1 MPKLRNAK
9 QRQSKIKSPQAKV
22 SPNEL
27 RTGTKRLNRQSSIE
41 IRQFA
46 ESRAPSPESRPHTFA
61 PRLDVEI
68 AGVRF
73 QNPVLTASGTFGYGK
88 EFADLIDLNRL
99 GGICVKGISA
109 DPLPGNPSPRIY
121 ETDSGMLNAIG
132 LQNVGAKRFLEE
144 KLPFLRTL
152 KARTV
157 VNVFG
162 YSTEDYIRCIEI
174 LNEGEGIDAY
184 ELNISCPN
192 THCGGI
198 VYGSDPKLTEEVV
211 AASKRAARFPL
222 FVKLSPNVTDITV
235 FARAAEAA
243 GADAL
248 TLVNTFVG
256 MAIDVETRG
265 PRISNLTAGLSGPAI
280 KPLAVRLVH
289 QAAGAVRIPIIGIGG
304 IASAADALE
313 FLIAGARAIQ
323 VGTANFYAPDSA
335 LRVIAG
341 IADYCLR
348 HRMHLDQVVG
358 SFKSAR
364 NTAPAC

>member
-1 MPKLRNAK
+1 MTIQNQKSKPKK
-9 QRQSKIKSPQAKV
+9 
-22 SPNEL
+22 
-27 RTGTKRLNRQSSIE
+27 
-41 IRQFA
+41 
-46 ESRAPSPESRPHTFA
+46 PSDFT
-61 PRLDVEI
+61 PRLEVDI
-68 AGVRF
+68 AGVLF
-73 QNPVLTASGTFGYGK
+73 QNPVLTASGTFGYGR
-88 EFADLIDLNRL
+88 EFAELIDLNRL

-109 DPLPGNPSPRIY
+109 DPLPGNPPPRIY

-132 LQNVGAKRFLEE
+132 LQNVGARRFLEE

-152 KARTV
+152 RARSV

-162 YSTEDYIRCIEI
+162 YSTEDYVRCIEI

-289 QAAGAVRIPIIGIGG
+289 QAARAVRIPIIGIGG
-304 IASAADALE
+304 IATWEDALE

-323 VGTANFYAPDSA
+323 VGTANFYAPETA
-335 LRVIAG
+335 LRVADG
-341 IADYCLR
+341 IADYCRR
-348 HRMHLDQVVG
+348 HQMHVDQVVG
-358 SFKSAR
+358 SFKAPGG
-364 NTAPAC
+364 TA